1 MRHIKLAAAL
11 AAGMAAAILGS
22 DAARANQI
30 PGQLITGYVTSIQGT
45 DSITIDGQVYTIDPQ
60 SPAEDELSS
69 LSPGQRVDVQLNGP
83 ASSPDSQV
91 VNVAVH
97 QGQ

>member
-11 AAGMAAAILGS
+11 AAGMAAAILGGN
-22 DAARANQI
+22 AARANQI

-45 DSITIDGQVYTIDPQ
+45 DSITVDGQVYTIDPE
-60 SPAEDELSS
+60 SPAADELSS

-97 QGQ
+97 EGQ